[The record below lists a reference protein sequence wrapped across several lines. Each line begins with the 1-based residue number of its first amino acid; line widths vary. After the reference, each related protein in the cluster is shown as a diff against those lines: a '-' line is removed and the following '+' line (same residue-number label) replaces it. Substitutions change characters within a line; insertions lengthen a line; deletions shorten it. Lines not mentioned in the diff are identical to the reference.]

1 MFNQES
7 QTMHPFADKF
17 ELLKRLGQM
26 ALLGVGLAV
35 VALMTVVLHGP
46 ALVARMC
53 GMFSAVFIA
62 PVVFYFVVLPIFHWK
77 ARYRGSHSDGWGVLL
92 LLQFSGWSAVIY
104 FFRHILPDMRRTGRY
119 ASETDASQSGS
130 VR

>member
-1 MFNQES
+1 
-7 QTMHPFADKF
+7 MHPFADKL

-26 ALLGVGLAV
+26 ALYGLGLAG
-35 VALMTVVLHGP
+35 VALVTVLLHGP
-46 ALVARMC
+46 ELLAQIC
-53 GMFSAVFIA
+53 GLLSAVFIA
-62 PVVFYFVVLPIFHWK
+62 PVMFYFVVLPIFHWK

-119 ASETDASQSGS
+119 APETDASQTGS